1 MKSRKTLISILVTL
15 VSVAV
20 IAGTVLFARFVQDS
34 LWEKSVTDVLEV
46 TEQGQHAL
54 DTYFGKDLDTLDLFA
69 SELSLQHPDDEARM
83 AEKLA
88 LFGAGNDGTVYVC
101 ANLVTG
107 AVYRTDNDSAANLTA
122 EQLVLAETA
131 GERGVME
138 PFLDERTG
146 SNMIGVYERFA
157 FSDGTPGIVRKA
169 RPLND
174 MEARFSLSFYNG
186 SGFSYVVNTEVD
198 VVILSQHRN
207 SNRTFSN
214 IYDIVGYEGNDE
226 ADVES
231 FRAALEQNARGVAL
245 FSYHGDDY
253 VFCYT
258 PLAGTDGWDVVS
270 IIPNDVVME
279 QANAIINATLLLCL
293 VIIAGLGIVLAVYWR
308 GSRAHRR
315 EIERMAFYDDLTGLY
330 SAAKFALEGDER
342 LAELGRG
349 GSGGG
354 VRRHRQLQAHQ
365 RRRRL

>member
-1 MKSRKTLISILVTL
+1 MASRKKLISILVAL
-15 VSVAV
+15 VAV
-20 IAGTVLFARFVQDS
+20 VVVAGTALFARFVQDS
-34 LWEKSVTDVLEV
+34 LWEKSVMDVLEA
-46 TEQGQHAL
+46 TAQGEHAL
-54 DTYFGKDLDTLDLFA
+54 NTYFEKDLDTLDLLA
-69 SELSLQHPDDEARM
+69 AELSAQSHNDRARL
-83 AEKLA
+83 ADKLA
-88 LFGAGNDGTVYVC
+88 LFGMDDIGTVYVC
-101 ANLVTG
+101 VDLATG
-107 AVYRTDNDSAANLTA
+107 EVYRTDDGRVGTLGAEEIALADTA
-122 EQLVLAETA
+122 S
-131 GERGVME
+131 ERGVTD

-146 SNMIGVYERFA
+146 NNMVGVYERFSFA
-157 FSDGTPGIVRKA
+157 DGTPGLVRKA
-169 RPLND
+169 RPLVD
-174 MEARFSLSFYNG
+174 MEERFSLSFYNDT
-186 SGFSYVVNTEVD
+186 GFSYVVNGDGD
-198 VVILSQHRN
+198 VVMRSQHRD

-214 IYDIVGYEGNDE
+214 IFDIVGFEGNDE
-226 ADVES
+226 AEVES
-231 FRAALEQNARGVAL
+231 FRAALEQGARGVAL
-245 FSYHGDDY
+245 FSYRGDEY

-258 PLAGTDGWDVVS
+258 PLAGTDGWDVIS

-293 VIIAGLGIVLAVYWR
+293 VIIVGLGIVLAVYWR

>member
-1 MKSRKTLISILVTL
+1 
-15 VSVAV
+15 
-20 IAGTVLFARFVQDS
+20 
-34 LWEKSVTDVLEV
+34 
-46 TEQGQHAL
+46 
-54 DTYFGKDLDTLDLFA
+54 
-69 SELSLQHPDDEARM
+69 M

-186 SGFSYVVNTEVD
+186 SGFSYVVNTEGD
-198 VVILSQHRN
+198 VVMRSQHRN

-293 VIIAGLGIVLAVYWR
+293 VILAGLGIVLAVYWR

>member
-186 SGFSYVVNTEVD
+186 SGF
-198 VVILSQHRN
+198 
-207 SNRTFSN
+207 
-214 IYDIVGYEGNDE
+214 
-226 ADVES
+226 
-231 FRAALEQNARGVAL
+231 
-245 FSYHGDDY
+245 
-253 VFCYT
+253 
-258 PLAGTDGWDVVS
+258 
-270 IIPNDVVME
+270 
-279 QANAIINATLLLCL
+279 
-293 VIIAGLGIVLAVYWR
+293 
-308 GSRAHRR
+308 
-315 EIERMAFYDDLTGLY
+315 
-330 SAAKFALEGDER
+330 
-342 LAELGRG
+342 
-349 GSGGG
+349 
-354 VRRHRQLQAHQ
+354 
-365 RRRRL
+365 